1 MEQPTINTAA
11 LVFRA
16 GRVRCGAKIKV
27 TNSGLLAIGG
37 LVSGILLSTAT
48 VVWAATSVARQRPI
62 TASLL
67 RRRKL

>member
-1 MEQPTINTAA
+1 MEQPAINTAA

-16 GRVRCGAKIKV
+16 GRVRCCAKLKV

-48 VVWAATSVARQRPI
+48 VVWAATSVARQRPS
-62 TASLL
+62 AGSLL
-67 RRRKL
+67 RRR